1 MMRQLAV
8 WLETRAGCGS
18 LLRRIL
24 NSEVPASAGWP
35 QVLGGVALFAI
46 LVQAFTG
53 VLLALNFAAP
63 PGENYKSLVYIING
77 MTAGKIIHN
86 MHYWGASILIVVV
99 VAHMLQVF
107 LYGAYKK
114 PRELTWIA
122 GVALL
127 LLTLG
132 FGLTGYLLPGDNAS
146 YWRAVVVTQIAEHV
160 PLAGDVARRLLVS
173 TGDLGALTFTRLF
186 GIHVLVLPAFTVLLL
201 ALHIALVCKH
211 GYAPAASDT
220 RPKKRYFT
228 GQALRD
234 TLAIF
239 VTFTVLSLLTFLIAA
254 PLDRLADPADTSFI
268 PRPEWYFLFL
278 FEMLKFFS
286 GSLEFVG
293 SAVLPTVAILALIL
307 VPFIDRRPALRVA
320 RRTVALALV
329 VLACIAWT
337 TLTAAAV
344 LTSPSPNPTVRA
356 ASGEHTAW
364 TRLPP
369 EKLVAIAG
377 SSQRPT
383 LGDVPEFA
391 IQGAIVYTTN
401 HCDACHRVNG
411 QGGKVGPSL
420 NGVAA
425 RHDRDWLQRHF
436 ADPQKVSPGSMM
448 PKYKFSPQDLDQ
460 NTRYLLEL
468 PAN

>member
-8 WLETRAGCGS
+8 WLETRAGSGS
-18 LLRRIL
+18 LLRRLL

-35 QVLGGVALFAI
+35 QVFGGVALFAI

-86 MHYWGASILIVVV
+86 MHYWGASLLVVVV
-99 VAHMLQVF
+99 VAHMIQVF

-146 YWRAVVVTQIAEHV
+146 YWRAVVVTQIAGHV
-160 PLAGDVARRLLVS
+160 PLAGDVAKRLLVS

-211 GYAPAASDT
+211 GYAPAAGDI

-239 VTFTVLSLLTFLIAA
+239 VAFAALSLLTFLIAA

-278 FEMLKFFS
+278 FETLKFFS

-293 SAVLPTVAILALIL
+293 SAVLPTAAIVALIL
-307 VPFIDRRPALRVA
+307 VPFIDKRPTLRVA
-320 RRTVALALV
+320 RRTVAIGVV

-344 LTSPSPNPTVRA
+344 LTSPNPAVHA
-356 ASGEHTAW
+356 PSGEHTAW
-364 TRLPP
+364 TRLAP
-369 EKLVAIAG
+369 EELAAIAG
-377 SSQRPT
+377 SPQRAA
-383 LGDVPEFA
+383 LKDVPDFA

-411 QGGKVGPSL
+411 QGGKVGPPL

-425 RHDRDWLQRHF
+425 RRDRDWLQRHF
-436 ADPQKVSPGSMM
+436 ADPQKVSPGSIM
-448 PKYKFSPQDLDQ
+448 PKYKFSPRDLDQ
-460 NTRYLLEL
+460 ITRYLLEL
-468 PAN
+468 PGN